1 MLARLTVAIILP
13 CVQTGKYVI
22 HLKLICQMSI
32 ISQLKGEAKFQFEV
46 NKNKKVLFFLTQTP
60 EQLEIPPSAEKTH
73 ARETLKLK
81 DKA

>member
-1 MLARLTVAIILP
+1 MTSS
-13 CVQTGKYVI
+13 I
-22 HLKLICQMSI
+22 HCTNTNCTDFTYEIKVSNSSKNNPLLC
-32 ISQLKGEAKFQFEV
+32 ISKNEV

-60 EQLEIPPSAEKTH
+60 EQLEIPPPAEKTH